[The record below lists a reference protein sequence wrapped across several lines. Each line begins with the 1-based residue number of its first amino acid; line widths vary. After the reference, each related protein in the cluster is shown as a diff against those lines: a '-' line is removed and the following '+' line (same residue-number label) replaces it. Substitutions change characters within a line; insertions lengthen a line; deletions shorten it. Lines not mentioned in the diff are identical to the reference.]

1 MNIHENEREKN
12 TFQYHMS
19 NTVIFLFAILKNNYF
34 ILVFLWYDRKKV
46 FSKNR
51 IAYDFLKNKDVP

>member
-34 ILVFLWYDRKKV
+34 ILVFCGMIERKS
-46 FSKNR
+46 FQR
-51 IAYDFLKNKDVP
+51 IV